1 MEAPRVESDLR
12 LPAPLVASLP
22 DRLRE
27 AQHAFEATGGL
38 HATGLFDGLGTLLC
52 LREDVGR
59 HNAMDKVIGW
69 AFGSGLLPLARS
81 VLCVSG
87 RLSFE
92 LVQKAAVAGC
102 PVLVAV
108 GAPSSLA
115 VELAA
120 GSWRD
125 PLRFRARRP
134 AQRLHRAVARRALT
148 GVLLVGG
155 ASRRFGSPKAL
166 IELDGETLHDR
177 GRRVLAAACDEVL
190 VVGKAGELPFD
201 VLDDGAEVRAPIAG
215 VVAGL
220 RAAAHEVA
228 VFLPVDCPRVT
239 PELVAALGA
248 ACRDAAVPQTGPLP
262 GAWAKSALP
271 LLEQRLREGPLALY
285 RTYADLDVVE
295 VEVDPALVADV
306 DTPGDLAAL

>member
-1 MEAPRVESDLR
+1 
-12 LPAPLVASLP
+12 
-22 DRLRE
+22 
-27 AQHAFEATGGL
+27 
-38 HATGLFDGLGTLLC
+38 
-52 LREDVGR
+52 
-59 HNAMDKVIGW
+59 MDKVIGW
-69 AFGSGLLPLARS
+69 AFAGGLCCRSRSS

-115 VELAA
+115 VAA
-120 GSWRD
+120 RGRSRRD
-125 PLRFRARRP
+125 ALRLRARRP
-134 AQRLHRAVARRALT
+134 AERLHRAVAHRRLT

-166 IELDGETLHDR
+166 TEL
-177 GRRVLAAACDEVL
+177 GRRDAGRARLADARRGVRRAARRSARRRARAAVPAARRRSD
-190 VVGKAGELPFD
+190 
-201 VLDDGAEVRAPIAG
+201 VRAPIAG

-220 RAAAHEVA
+220 RAAAHDVA
-228 VFLPVDCPRVT
+228 VVPAGRLSP
-239 PELVAALGA
+239 
-248 ACRDAAVPQTGPLP
+248 RDARARRCR
-262 GAWAKSALP
+262 SATRAATPPSRRPARCPARGRNPRSP
-271 LLEQRLREGPLALY
+271 LLERRLAKGRSRSIA
-285 RTYADLDVVE
+285 RYAELDVVE